1 MACLN
6 NDNLPYLITYDNNNP
21 QKVTI
26 ATNPAE
32 LGRIKLKQ
40 DYYFIMF
47 SGPNSFEHFPLD
59 TVLDKETIVKLQLKQ
74 ILLVLDNS
82 LEYFYESVDAIYK
95 HVVNKYNIPASQVVF
110 LSGVPTMYN

>member
-6 NDNLPYLITYDNNNP
+6 NDNLPYLITYDDNNP

-26 ATNPAE
+26 DTNPAE

-47 SGPNSFEHFPLD
+47 SDARSFK
-59 TVLDKETIVKLQLKQ
+59 TR
-74 ILLVLDNS
+74 
-82 LEYFYESVDAIYK
+82 
-95 HVVNKYNIPASQVVF
+95 
-110 LSGVPTMYN
+110 